1 MDDFQKE
8 RMLKDPK
15 ERAKLQEEIEA
26 RQKEIGVRG
35 MVGLR
40 GQNEFQ
46 ILEDLKNNSSKIE
59 DTMLQA
65 EENRQRREKPKKEEE
80 RRCRMKM
87 APEVYFRMKERQE
100 REAYERRKI
109 TLR

>member
-1 MDDFQKE
+1 
-8 RMLKDPK
+8 
-15 ERAKLQEEIEA
+15 
-26 RQKEIGVRG
+26 
-35 MVGLR
+35 
-40 GQNEFQ
+40 
-46 ILEDLKNNSSKIE
+46 
-59 DTMLQA
+59 MLQA

-80 RRCRMKM
+80 RRRRMEM